1 MTNKKSI
8 PHIAIIGA
16 GQLGSRHL
24 QGLAKLEHE
33 IDVIVIDPA
42 PRALQTA
49 RIRYHEIPENRFI
62 QSVSFMESM
71 DQLKNSIEFAIIAT
85 NADVRR
91 DIIETLVTTK
101 NVNYLIL
108 EKVAFQSVKDFQVV
122 ISFLEEKKIKA
133 WVNCSRRMFSFFQ
146 ELKKRTM
153 EESKVSLTVEG
164 SNWGLACNA
173 IHMLDLLAFLTGQIY
188 FKVDEA
194 NLDSKIYDSKRK
206 GFLELGGRLLAKSER
221 GDTLEL
227 TDERDQDIPF
237 RIFISFDGVE
247 IEIDQIRGLA
257 FEYPEGRRE
266 LSEEKPF
273 HVPLQSELTGIQV
286 KEILQT
292 GNSRLTSLHESYLL
306 HRPILEAFNL
316 HLERVL
322 KRKVDLCPIT

>member
-1 MTNKKSI
+1 MTSKKSI
-8 PHIAIIGA
+8 PHIAIIGT

-24 QGLAKLEHE
+24 QGLAKLEQE
-33 IDVIVIDPA
+33 IDLSVIDPA
-42 PRALQTA
+42 PMALQTA
-49 RIRYHEIPENRFI
+49 WSLYHEIPENPI
-62 QSVSFMESM
+62 IKSVNFMDSI
-71 DQLKNSIEFAIIAT
+71 DQLKDSIEFAIIAT

-91 DIIETLVTTK
+91 DVIETLVTTK

-108 EKVAFQSVKDFQVV
+108 EKIAFQSVKDFQVV

-206 GFLELGGRLLAKSER
+206 GFLGGRLLAKSER